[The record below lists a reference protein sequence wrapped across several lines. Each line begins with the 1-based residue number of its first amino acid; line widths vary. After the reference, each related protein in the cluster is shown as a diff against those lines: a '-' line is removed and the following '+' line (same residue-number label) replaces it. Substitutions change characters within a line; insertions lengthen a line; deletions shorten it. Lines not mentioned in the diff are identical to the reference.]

1 MPREAGITL
10 GPRVLRKLN
19 ARIIH
24 QGEFA
29 AQLGIHYVTISRI
42 LTGTLPPSKSMLKK
56 ICDALDLDVEVRV
69 VAKVWPKGE
78 KLRGGDSSL
87 EADESESRLI

>member
-1 MPREAGITL
+1 MPRDPGVRL

-24 QGEFA
+24 QGRFA
-29 AQLGIHYVTISRI
+29 AQLGINQVTLSRV
-42 LTGTLPPSKSMLKK
+42 LSGTRAPSRSLLKK

-78 KLRGGDSSL
+78 RLGDDTL
-87 EADESESRLI
+87 EFDESEERVV